1 MSRLRAALALL
12 MALLLCLL
20 ADVRDPYIDGGGDR

>member
-1 MSRLRAALALL
+1 MSRLRATLALL
-12 MALLLCLL
+12 MALALCLL

>member
-1 MSRLRAALALL
+1 MKRLRAALALL

-20 ADVRDPYIDGGGDR
+20 ADVRDPYIDGGGAE

>member
-1 MSRLRAALALL
+1 MNRLRATLALL